1 MSDDALTLAD
11 LIYQLRGDLNLAAWQ
26 GRDKDPK
33 FVVGPIELEV
43 SVVVDT
49 SRSGGVAAKL
59 VLVDASAGATRTSQT
74 VHRIRLTLQPIGPDG
89 RSPHISGEPM
99 PGEE

>member
-26 GRDKDPK
+26 GRNKDPK

-43 SVVVDT
+43 SVVLDM

-59 VLVDASAGATRTSQT
+59 VLLDVSAAAARSSQT
-74 VHRIRLTLQPIGPDG
+74 AHRIKLTLQPVGPDG
-89 RSPHISGEPM
+89 RPSQISDLAM
-99 PGEE
+99 PDEE